1 MSRYSA
7 FIEPDLYD
15 YILSTT
21 LRDDPLLADL
31 REETAR
37 MPEAGM
43 QVSAYQGQFMGLLVR
58 LMRASRAIEIGVFT
72 GYSSLCVARALPDSG
87 RLVACDVSTE
97 YTEIARRY
105 WERAGVAAKIDLRVG
120 PAIETL
126 DRMVD
131 RGEAGTFDFAFI
143 DADKGNYPGY
153 YERCLQL
160 LRNGGLVVI
169 DNALW
174 GGSVADPSQ
183 TDAITSTVR
192 ELNARVG
199 RDDRVDVSLLP
210 IGDGVLLARKL

>member
-1 MSRYSA
+1 MSRDSA
-7 FIEPDLYD
+7 FIEPGLYH
-15 YILSTT
+15 YIQSTT
-21 LRDDPLLADL
+21 IRDDPVLADL
-31 REETAR
+31 RKETAR
-37 MPEAGM
+37 MEEAGM
-43 QVSAYQGQFMGLLVR
+43 QISAHQGQFMGLLVR
-58 LMRASRAIEIGVFT
+58 LMRATRALEVGVFT
-72 GYSSLCVARALPDSG
+72 GYSSLCVARALPDDG
-87 RLVACDVSTE
+87 RLVACDISPE

-105 WERAGVAAKIDLRVG
+105 WERAGVAAKIDLRIG

-126 DRMVD
+126 DGMID

-153 YERCLQL
+153 YDRCLQL
-160 LRNGGLVVI
+160 LRSGGLVLV

-174 GGSVADPSQ
+174 GGSVADPSN

-199 RDDRVDVSLLP
+199 RDVRVDVSLLP